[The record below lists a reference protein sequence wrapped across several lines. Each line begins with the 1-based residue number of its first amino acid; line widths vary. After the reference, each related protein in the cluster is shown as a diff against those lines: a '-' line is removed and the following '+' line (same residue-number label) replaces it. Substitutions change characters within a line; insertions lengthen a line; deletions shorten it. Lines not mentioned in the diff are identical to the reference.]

1 MNQYEVNVRAI
12 VTATLIHPH
21 GMEIIPGWDIYDS
34 VALDLGDDDPYRRTI
49 RCDQKVSVEAEN
61 EEDAI
66 VLAKHFSTAITMED
80 HEVEDVKLW
89 VDEGIDVTL
98 KQPEEAP
105 SGPSM

>member
-1 MNQYEVNVRAI
+1 MNQYDVNVRAV

-21 GMEIIPGWDIYDS
+21 GMEVIPGWEIYNS
-34 VALDLGDDDPYRRTI
+34 SPLDLDGDPFRRTI
-49 RCDQKVSVEAEN
+49 RCDQLVSVEAEN

-66 VLAKHFSTAITMED
+66 VLAKRLSTAITMED
-80 HEVEDVKLW
+80 HEVENLKLW

-98 KQPEEAP
+98 KQPEEVP